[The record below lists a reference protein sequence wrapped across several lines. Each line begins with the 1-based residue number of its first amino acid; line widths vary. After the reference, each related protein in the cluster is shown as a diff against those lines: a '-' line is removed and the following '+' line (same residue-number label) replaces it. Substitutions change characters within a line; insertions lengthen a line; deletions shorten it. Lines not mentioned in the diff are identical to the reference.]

1 MHAAEASFSLIEGTG
16 NTAHMSATSRQGS
29 EGTMKLDGDQFERQK
44 GYETALYYRDLLHSK
59 GLITKAEH
67 LKEMAYI
74 ERKYKPIIVHI
85 PLLNKE

>member
-1 MHAAEASFSLIEGTG
+1 
-16 NTAHMSATSRQGS
+16 
-29 EGTMKLDGDQFERQK
+29 MKFDGDLFERQK
-44 GYETALYYRDLLHSK
+44 AYETALYYLDMLYSR

-67 LKEMAYI
+67 RHEAKNL

>member
-1 MHAAEASFSLIEGTG
+1 
-16 NTAHMSATSRQGS
+16 
-29 EGTMKLDGDQFERQK
+29 MKLDGNQFERQK
-44 GYETALYYRDLLHSK
+44 GYETALYYLDLLHSK
-59 GLITKAEH
+59 GLITKAEL

>member
-1 MHAAEASFSLIEGTG
+1 MVVISSPIEGTG
-16 NTAHMSATSRQGS
+16 NTAPTSATSKQGLV
-29 EGTMKLDGDQFERQK
+29 ETMKLDGDQFERQK
-44 GYETALYYRDLLHSK
+44 GYETALYYLDKLYSK

-67 LKEMAYI
+67 LREMAYI

>member
-1 MHAAEASFSLIEGTG
+1 
-16 NTAHMSATSRQGS
+16 MSATSRQGS
-29 EGTMKLDGDQFERQK
+29 EETMKLDGDLFERQK
-44 GYETALYYRDLLHSK
+44 GYETALYYLDLLHSK

-67 LKEMAYI
+67 LNEMAYI

>member
-1 MHAAEASFSLIEGTG
+1 
-16 NTAHMSATSRQGS
+16 
-29 EGTMKLDGDQFERQK
+29 MKLDGDQFERQK
-44 GYETALYYRDLLHSK
+44 GYETALYYLDLLHSK

-74 ERKYKPIIVHI
+74 ENKYKPIIVHI

>member
-1 MHAAEASFSLIEGTG
+1 
-16 NTAHMSATSRQGS
+16 
-29 EGTMKLDGDQFERQK
+29 MKLDGDHFEMQK
-44 GYETALYYRDLLHSK
+44 GYETALYYLDLLNSK
-59 GLITKAEH
+59 DLITKEEH

>member
-1 MHAAEASFSLIEGTG
+1 M
-16 NTAHMSATSRQGS
+16 M
-29 EGTMKLDGDQFERQK
+29 LDEDQFGRQK
-44 GYETALYYRDLLHSK
+44 AYETALYYLDMLYSR

-67 LKEMAYI
+67 LREMAYI

>member
-1 MHAAEASFSLIEGTG
+1 MERSSSPIDVAG
-16 NTAHMSATSRQGS
+16 NTALTSATSRQDS
-29 EGTMKLDGDQFERQK
+29 EETMKLDGNQFERQK
-44 GYETALYYRDLLHSK
+44 GYETALYYLDMLHSK
-59 GLITKAEH
+59 GLITNAEH

>member
-1 MHAAEASFSLIEGTG
+1 
-16 NTAHMSATSRQGS
+16 
-29 EGTMKLDGDQFERQK
+29 MKLDGDQFERQK
-44 GYETALYYRDLLHSK
+44 AYETALYYLNLLHSK
-59 GLITKAEH
+59 GLITKAEY

>member
-1 MHAAEASFSLIEGTG
+1 
-16 NTAHMSATSRQGS
+16 
-29 EGTMKLDGDQFERQK
+29 MKLDGEQFERQK
-44 GYETALYYRDLLHSK
+44 GYGTALYYLDMLYSE

-74 ERKYKPIIVHI
+74 ERKFKPIIVHI

>member
-1 MHAAEASFSLIEGTG
+1 MEASFSLIEGTG
-16 NTAHMSATSRQGS
+16 NTAPTSATSRQDS
-29 EGTMKLDGDQFERQK
+29 EEIMKLDGEQFERQK
-44 GYETALYYRDLLHSK
+44 GYETALYYLDMLHSK

>member
-1 MHAAEASFSLIEGTG
+1 
-16 NTAHMSATSRQGS
+16 MSATSRQGS

-44 GYETALYYRDLLHSK
+44 GYETALYYLDLLHSK

>member
-1 MHAAEASFSLIEGTG
+1 MSSSPIEGIE
-16 NTAHMSATSRQGS
+16 NTAPTSATSRQDS
-29 EGTMKLDGDQFERQK
+29 EEAMKLDGDQFERQK
-44 GYETALYYRDLLHSK
+44 AYETALYYLNLLHSK

>member
-1 MHAAEASFSLIEGTG
+1 MAASSSPIDGTG
-16 NTAHMSATSRQGS
+16 NTAPTSATSRQGL
-29 EGTMKLDGDQFERQK
+29 EETMKLDGEQFERQK
-44 GYETALYYRDLLHSK
+44 GYETALYYLDMLHSK

-67 LKEMAYI
+67 LKELAYI

>member
-1 MHAAEASFSLIEGTG
+1 MHAAARNSSPIEGTG
-16 NTAHMSATSRQGS
+16 NTALMSATSRQGLVKN
-29 EGTMKLDGDQFERQK
+29 MKLKSDQFERQK
-44 GYETALYYRDLLHSK
+44 AYETALYYLNLLHSK
-59 GLITKAEH
+59 GLITKAEY

>member
-1 MHAAEASFSLIEGTG
+1 MEASFSLIEGTE
-16 NTAHMSATSRQGS
+16 NTAHMSATSKQGLVKN
-29 EGTMKLDGDQFERQK
+29 MKLDGDQFERQK
-44 GYETALYYRDLLHSK
+44 GYETALYYLDLLHSK

-85 PLLNKE
+85 P